1 MEINLIDL
9 ITTFNKKIYDEY
21 SKNLLDTFIDKSDDN
36 VRLNVFY
43 EGEFENLFHKTGTYF
58 IINLD
63 I

>member
-43 EGEFENLFHKTGTYF
+43 EGEFENIMK
-58 IINLD
+58 
-63 I
+63 